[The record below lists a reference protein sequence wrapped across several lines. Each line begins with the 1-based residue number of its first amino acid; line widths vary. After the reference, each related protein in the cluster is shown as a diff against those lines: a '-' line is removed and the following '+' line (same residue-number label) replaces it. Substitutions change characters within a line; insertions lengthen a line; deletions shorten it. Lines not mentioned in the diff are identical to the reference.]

1 MGIRELAEQAV
12 REGAIDLAQGVIQSP
27 PPAVLDRLLQ
37 QHQTATSAAY
47 TNKRGV
53 PAWREAVSAYLAN
66 RGWSVQIDQVL
77 GTAGVT
83 GATVSALRS
92 HVPPGGTVLLPEPFF
107 IGHRLMLETLG
118 YTINHVPMPF
128 DAVPNWDQLIAAMT
142 EADALILT
150 NPANPTGQTV
160 PTELLTRLSQA
171 ATEHN
176 CLLVLD
182 EVYRD
187 FYWNDEHDD
196 SVYQQLDLS
205 STVVARSFSKS
216 LAIPGWRVGFAI
228 SAPERIERMAGH
240 HDALYIGASTLGQY
254 VLAEAWQQQANE
266 LIAYLRDLRGL
277 LQENLEALT
286 PVFTALGME
295 PLPVPASYY
304 LLLKHN
310 RASEQEAFDE
320 LLAKKIVITPASL
333 LTSTPDQESGFIRI
347 HFGITAEQR
356 EQVLEQLM

>member
-12 REGAIDLAQGVIQSP
+12 REGALDLAQGVIQSP

-37 QHQTATSAAY
+37 QHQTARSAAY

-53 PAWREAVSAYLAN
+53 PAWREAIGTYLSN
-66 RGWSVQIDQVL
+66 RGWPVDVDQVL

-118 YTINHVPMPF
+118 YSVNHLPVPF
-128 DAVPNWDQLIAAMT
+128 DAAPDWDQLIAALA
-142 EADALILT
+142 EADAMILT
-150 NPANPTGQTV
+150 NPANPTGQAI
-160 PTELLTRLSQA
+160 PTESLQRLSHA
-171 ATEHN
+171 AAEHN

-187 FYWNDEHDD
+187 FYWNSEHDD

-205 STVVARSFSKS
+205 NTVVARSFSKS

-228 SAPERIERMAGH
+228 SAAERIEQMARH

-254 VLAEAWQQQANE
+254 VLADAWQQQPDE
-266 LIAYLRDLRGL
+266 LVAYLNDLRDL
-277 LQENLEALT
+277 LQENLKTLA
-286 PVFTALGME
+286 PAFTALGME
-295 PLPVPASYY
+295 PLPVPATYY
-304 LLLKHN
+304 LLIKHN

-320 LLAKKIVITPASL
+320 LLAKKIVVTPASL
-333 LTSTPDQESGFIRI
+333 LTSTPDTDTGFIRI

-356 EQVLEQLM
+356 EQVVNSLA